1 MRERVV
7 RTITVLAL
15 AGGVSAA
22 VSLGPVAPVFAAE
35 GGDALEQLLENV
47 RYWQARGRLDKAAE
61 AWRKVLKSVPN
72 HAEALA
78 ELALFSARSGKTE
91 EAKGYLAR
99 LRKAQPGHPRIASLE
114 QALGLG
120 TKYDDLLTEARALV
134 KSGKIGDGLALY
146 RKLFGN
152 QAPSGAVGLEY
163 YQTLGGTAGGWEEAK
178 GGLQRLMEDNAG
190 DARFELA
197 YARHLT
203 YVESTRRDGLDRL
216 ERLAQG
222 AGGAAAKGPWRQALL
237 WMVVSTAD
245 LPRFDRYLARY
256 PDDAEVKTRVTEV
269 RAGVVA
275 RTAAEAERERLKSG
289 YDLLGQENIDA
300 AEVVFRK
307 ALKVNPRDVDALA
320 GLGNAQ
326 LRKEQF
332 EEARLTFDK
341 VKVMAPKR
349 KELYEESLRSA
360 EFWSLVRKA
369 EVERSGGKL
378 DDAKTHLEQ
387 AIVVSPK
394 EARHAELALANVH
407 VDAQRFTEAQALFEV
422 LVEKDPKN
430 TAALKGLVE
439 LYLRSGEQDKALAAN
454 AALAAI
460 DEKAAWKEN
469 WIRAEVLRRDA
480 VDKRKVGLLI
490 EAESLLD
497 AALATDPTS
506 RNVLLEQTYTY
517 LDLGKNDEARGA
529 LSKLEA
535 LAKQDP
541 PGKPDRDVAI
551 ATVWVLAGEQR
562 YDEGLEVLQG
572 LKDVDLDPGTRKL
585 KRRLT
590 VQADVVQA
598 LRLAAR
604 GKQISAQ
611 ARLTELQRSTRDEPD
626 LLGLVANAWADLGKY
641 DQALAMMYDA
651 LTSSKTETPTLKL
664 QLAGILHKADREAEL
679 LAVLRELGDES
690 GLTPAERKGL
700 GDLKIAYAI
709 KRADIAREQGFL
721 ARAFTLLQGPL
732 KDYPED
738 PRLMTALGR
747 LFLSAGEFSEASEL
761 FGRVLLM
768 KPADIEARQGAIQ
781 SAVELGK
788 EDTARKLAEDGLQM
802 ADDDPRMHLVA
813 GRMHVLLGED
823 GDAMEAF
830 ERALALEEGRSAP
843 EGGSPGGGVQVDK
856 LLEVAERR
864 FGKGGG
870 QTDNIALRAEITREI
885 ETLRARHAIRL
896 GTSVNVRG
904 RPGTAGTSELLAL
917 GLPTWLSIPTGYQG
931 RLTFTA
937 TPLVLDAGR
946 VDLDRELTASRFGF
960 TGVDLFGT
968 AAGGF
973 QQGLTG
979 VELGL
984 MEEIG
989 AWRFDVGST
998 PLGFPVQ
1005 TIVGGF
1011 SWNDQFDSVGLR
1023 LEGYRRA
1030 MTESLLSW
1038 GGAEDIA
1045 TSTVWGGVTKNGG
1058 RLDLGVSADDVT
1070 YYLVGGGSWII
1081 GQRVAE
1087 NWHVEAGTGIG
1098 WRLYDWEG
1106 TSFTTGLD
1114 VGTMFFGK
1122 NLRHF
1127 TFGHGGYFSPQAFV
1141 SVGFPLRLV
1150 GGEGDL
1156 AYKAGASIGLVWF
1169 REEDAPYY
1177 PTDPARQTVRDGL
1190 LTEDDEVVEGTH
1202 KGQVGYSFSFNFDGQ
1217 LTYEVTRGLKLGVD
1231 LRIHT
1236 GHDFQEYT
1244 GGVLLSYTFQSRVAG
1259 PGDRSNPFGGE

>member
-1 MRERVV
+1 MMV
-7 RTITVLAL
+7 I
-15 AGGVSAA
+15 AGGVPATIS
-22 VSLGPVAPVFAAE
+22 VGSIEPVHAAE

-47 RYWQARGRLDKAAE
+47 RYWQARGRPDKAAE

-91 EAKGYLAR
+91 EAKGFLDR
-99 LRKAQPGHPRIASLE
+99 LRKSHPGHPRIAGLE

-120 TKYDDLLTEARALV
+120 AKYDDLLTEARALV
-134 KSGKIGDGLALY
+134 KAGKIADGLALY

-152 QAPSGAVGLEY
+152 QTPSGSVGLEY

-178 GGLQRLMEDNAG
+178 GGLQRLMADNPS

-203 YVESTRRDGLDRL
+203 YVESTRREGLDRL
-216 ERLAQG
+216 EKLAQG
-222 AGGAAAKGPWRQALL
+222 AGGATVKGPWRQALL
-237 WMVVSTAD
+237 WMSVTPAD
-245 LPRFDRYLARY
+245 LPRFDRYLAKY
-256 PDDAEVKTRVTEV
+256 PDDGEVKTRVTEA

-289 YDLLGQENIDA
+289 YDLLGQENVDA

-320 GLGNAQ
+320 GLGNAL
-326 LRKEQF
+326 LRKEAF

-341 VKVMAPKR
+341 VKTMAPKR
-349 KELYEESLRSA
+349 KELYEDSLRSA
-360 EFWSLVRKA
+360 EFWSLVKKA
-369 EVERSGGKL
+369 EVERADGKL
-378 DDAKTHLEQ
+378 DDAKAHLET
-387 AIVVSPK
+387 AITVSPK
-394 EARHAELALANVH
+394 EAKHAELALANVH
-407 VDAQRFTEAQALFEV
+407 VDAKRYTEAQALFEV
-422 LVEKDPKN
+422 LAEKDPKN

-439 LYLRSGEQDKALAAN
+439 LYLRSGDQEKALTTN

-480 VDKRKVGLLI
+480 VEKRKIGLLI

-517 LDLGKNDEARGA
+517 LDLGKNNEARGA

-535 LAKQDP
+535 LRKQDP
-541 PGKPDRDVAI
+541 EAKPDRDVAI

-562 YDEGLEVLQG
+562 FDEGLDVLQG

-585 KRRLT
+585 KRRLS

-626 LLGLVANAWADLGKY
+626 LLGLVANAWADMGKY
-641 DQALAMMYDA
+641 DQALSIMYDA
-651 LTSSKTETPTLKL
+651 LTASKAETPTLKL

-679 LAVLRELGDES
+679 LSVLRELADEAT
-690 GLTPAERKGL
+690 LTPAERKGL

-732 KDYPED
+732 KDYPDD

-747 LFLSAGEFSEASEL
+747 LFLSAGEYSEANEL
-761 FGRVLLM
+761 FGRVLQM
-768 KPADIEARQGAIQ
+768 KPSDIEARQGAIQ
-781 SAVELGK
+781 SAVELGR
-788 EDTARKLAEDGLQM
+788 EDTARKLADDGLNM
-802 ADDDPRMHLVA
+802 ADDDPRMYLVA

-823 GDAMEAF
+823 GDAMDAF

-843 EGGSPGGGVQVDK
+843 EIGGDVEVNK

-864 FGKGGG
+864 FGKGGA
-870 QTDNIALRAEITREI
+870 QTDNIALRAEIIREI
-885 ETLRARHAIRL
+885 DTLRARHAIRL
-896 GTSVNVRG
+896 GTSANVRV
-904 RPGTAGTSELLAL
+904 RPGTSGTSQLMAL
-917 GLPTWLSIPTGYQG
+917 SVPTWLSIPTGFLG
-931 RLTFTA
+931 RMTFTA
-937 TPLVLDAGR
+937 TPVLLDSGA
-946 VDLDRELTASRFGF
+946 VDLDTELTASRFGF

-968 AAGGF
+968 AAGSFG
-973 QQGLTG
+973 QGLTG
-979 VELGL
+979 VELNL

-989 AWRFDVGST
+989 SFRFDVGST

-1005 TIVGGF
+1005 TVVGGF
-1011 SWNDQFDSVGLR
+1011 AWNDQFGVVGLR
-1023 LEGYRRA
+1023 IEGYRRA
-1030 MTESLLSW
+1030 MSDSLLSW

-1045 TSTVWGGVTKNGG
+1045 TGAIWGGITKNGG
-1058 RLDLGVSADDVT
+1058 RLDFGVNAEDVNF
-1070 YYLVGGGSWII
+1070 YLVGGGSWIV
-1081 GQRVAE
+1081 GERVAE
-1087 NWHVEAGTGIG
+1087 NWSAEGGTGIG

-1106 TSFTTGLD
+1106 MSFTTGLD
-1114 VGTMFFGK
+1114 ISTMFFGD

-1127 TFGHGGYFSPQAFV
+1127 TFGHGGYFSPQAFA
-1141 SVGFPLRLV
+1141 SVAFPLRLQQS
-1150 GGEGDL
+1150 EGDL
-1156 AYKAGASIGLVWF
+1156 TYKANVGLGLVWF
-1169 REEDAPYY
+1169 REDDAPYY
-1177 PTDPARQTVRDGL
+1177 PTDPARQTIRDGL
-1190 LTEDDEVVEGTH
+1190 VSEDDEPVEGFH
-1202 KGQVGYSFSFNFDGQ
+1202 KGQEGFAFAFNFDGQ
-1217 LTYEVTRGLKLGVD
+1217 LAYEVARGLKLGVD

-1236 GHDFQEYT
+1236 GHDFQEYQ
-1244 GGVLLSYTFQSRVAG
+1244 GGVMLSYTFQQRVAA
-1259 PGDRSNPFGGE
+1259 PGERSNPFGDE